1 MKNSLDPFLS
11 SLLFHKFFRKNSMY
25 LGCKHIENG
34 LGCSHKLATFLNYH
48 MPLTK
53 FLLVQEHVI
62 FEESNKF
69 T

>member
-1 MKNSLDPFLS
+1 
-11 SLLFHKFFRKNSMY
+11 MY